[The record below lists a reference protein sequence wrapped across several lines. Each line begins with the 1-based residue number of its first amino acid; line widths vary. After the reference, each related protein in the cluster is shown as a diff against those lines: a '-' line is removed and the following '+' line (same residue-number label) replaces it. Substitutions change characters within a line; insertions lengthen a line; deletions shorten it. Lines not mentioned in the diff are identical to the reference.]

1 MRSKTSLGSS
11 REIAQ
16 GCGVSFTNCLHLIPL
31 IIGQNFCA
39 TCATHNQTGPSSDV
53 GSNGVAGCRDRQ
65 LLTVRFYQCQAM
77 LSIPATEKRVKFPK
91 KEARALVVNTSSC
104 SVQIPEL
111 MPDWCRTA
119 TIFLGRVY
127 GAHDHIL
134 SDGSWVTPDAW
145 LHKLIFCERL

>member
-1 MRSKTSLGSS
+1 MFNFLKSEIPFRNAKYFSLGSDYIYFPIKI
-11 REIAQ
+11 RENTQVI
-16 GCGVSFTNCLHLIPL
+16 
-31 IIGQNFCA
+31 
-39 TCATHNQTGPSSDV
+39 
-53 GSNGVAGCRDRQ
+53 
-65 LLTVRFYQCQAM
+65 TV
-77 LSIPATEKRVKFPK
+77 
-91 KEARALVVNTSSC
+91 ALVANNTSP

-119 TIFLGRVY
+119 TIFLGRVS

>member
-1 MRSKTSLGSS
+1 MTLEQSAEGSAACPTGISADVASS
-11 REIAQ
+11 RRRRQQ
-16 GCGVSFTNCLHLIPL
+16 GS
-31 IIGQNFCA
+31 
-39 TCATHNQTGPSSDV
+39 
-53 GSNGVAGCRDRQ
+53 CRDRQ

-145 LHKLIFCERL
+145 LHK